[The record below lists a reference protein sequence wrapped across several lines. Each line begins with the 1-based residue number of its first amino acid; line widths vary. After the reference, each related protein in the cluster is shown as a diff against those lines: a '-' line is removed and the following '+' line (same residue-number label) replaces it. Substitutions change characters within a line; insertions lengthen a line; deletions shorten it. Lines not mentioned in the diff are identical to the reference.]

1 MGSSRSA
8 RADIQYILLGLDGA
22 VGVHDAAG
30 VLAALGAS
38 ACCSGP
44 LILLLL
50 GVWGGHRFAHGA
62 RRRVFLGCCA
72 VACWI
77 DNVSRPVDADSEL
90 TQAPRFRCPIIAA
103 LKTLPVLRYNRFKT
117 GQSYVGT

>member
-1 MGSSRSA
+1 MPRTTPGQTFLQHASQTFEWALAAAPGPISS
-8 RADIQYILLGLDGA
+8 ILLGLDGA

-50 GVWGGHRFAHGA
+50 GVRGRSSFRA
-62 RRRVFLGCCA
+62 RRPAPCFFWDA
-72 VACWI
+72 VQLPAG
-77 DNVSRPVDADSEL
+77 L
-90 TQAPRFRCPIIAA
+90 TMLA
-103 LKTLPVLRYNRFKT
+103 VLLTPTQN
-117 GQSYVGT
+117 